1 MKIEI
6 YAKNNRE
13 NNDWNKIEL
22 NHDYVKN
29 INKII
34 DEINEYKFKTNKYSV
49 NKIQKLL
56 IIKTK

>member
-13 NNDWNKIEL
+13 NIDWNKIEL
-22 NHDYVKN
+22 NHDYVKC

-34 DEINEYKFKTNKYSV
+34 NEINENKFKTNDIDK
-49 NKIQKLL
+49 
-56 IIKTK
+56 

>member
-13 NNDWNKIEL
+13 NIDWNKIEL

-49 NKIQKLL
+49 NKILKLL
-56 IIKTK
+56 SHI